1 MSWPTLQ
8 DQIEIDPTNVW
19 LTSFWGWSPEAW
31 GCVGFDRIGRRNTI
45 MREAGPGSF
54 WVCYVTEQSP
64 DAPKDMRGQVVGFY
78 QLGGETG
85 HSSQFIEPEV
95 YERFPDRWLNAVRAV
110 GAWTIDKSDWQS
122 VRKFASDTYF
132 APNGRDRGRTIGR
145 DGRRLERFEAEKLLD
160 MNYKFVEPYSG
171 STPIQQADINKT
183 RGKARAPSRPGPA
196 VDGLCL
202 VDRSKNTAKDLY
214 ILELIGGSEA
224 FLGRSAEDI
233 AQRKIIKIGLSHTP
247 DIRCN
252 AYNASLPAGR
262 FRWKLMKSTSSD
274 GDAKYKN
281 YNIAVAGEQAM
292 KNYFMSSSNSAE
304 SLSHEFFLA
313 DDKTIESAWHVGR
326 EAAIK
331 EINNE

>member
-8 DQIEIDPTNVW
+8 EQIEIDPTNVW

-45 MREAGPGSF
+45 MRDAGPGSF

-64 DAPKDMRGQVVGFY
+64 DAPKEMRGKVVGFY
-78 QLGGETG
+78 QLGDETG

-95 YERFPDRWLNAVRAV
+95 YERFPNRWENAVRAV
-110 GAWTIDKSDWQS
+110 GAWTVDKSDWQS

-145 DGRRLERFEAEKLLD
+145 DGIRLKKFEAEKLLG

-171 STPIQQADINKT
+171 STPIQETENDKR

-202 VDRSKNTAKDLY
+202 VDRSKNTAKELY
-214 ILELIGGSEA
+214 VLELTGGCEE
-224 FLGRSAEDI
+224 FLGRSLEDI
-233 AQRKIIKIGLSHTP
+233 GNRKIIKVGLSHAP
-247 DIRCN
+247 FVRCQ
-252 AYNASLPAGR
+252 AYNASLPLGR
-262 FRWKLMKSTSSD
+262 FQWRLIKSTSKD
-274 GDAKYKN
+274 GDTKYKN
-281 YNIAVAGEQAM
+281 HNIAVAGEQAM
-292 KNYFMSSSNSAE
+292 KDYFMTSSNSAE
-304 SLSHEFFLA
+304 SLEHEFFLA
-313 DDKTIESAWHVGR
+313 DNITIANAWQAGC
-326 EAAIK
+326 EAAVK
-331 EINNE
+331 KAAE